1 MRLMRFVRGAAVAA
15 TVTVTAT
22 AGLVTVPSAASA
34 ATISISIDVSSSGAA
49 TGSVGGIGGSYT
61 SVLTATGGGTCA
73 LLNAPAVIAGF
84 DSGSG
89 NPSTT
94 STAGA
99 CTLYN
104 ATVDYT
110 LTYTS
115 VLGVT
120 GTYYRTCVWELGT
133 QICTPRG
140 ASL

>member
-1 MRLMRFVRGAAVAA
+1 MRLARFVRSVTLAAAL
-15 TVTVTAT
+15 TVTGT
-22 AGLVTVPSAASA
+22 AGLVAVPTAANA
-34 ATISISIDVSSSGAA
+34 ATISVSIDVSSSGGA

-61 SVLTATGGGTCA
+61 SALTATGGGTCA
-73 LLNAPAVIAGF
+73 LLNSPVVIADF
-84 DSGSG
+84 DTGSG

-99 CTLYN
+99 CTLFN
-104 ATVDYT
+104 GTVSYT

-115 VLGVT
+115 LLGVT

-140 ASL
+140 ASF